1 MQVFISYATEQKETA
16 ERVCTFLE
24 AGGKKCWIAPRNILP
39 GSNYGEEI
47 IKGIE
52 GSDLFVVLFDA
63 AANESQHVLREVERA
78 VSKRLPIVVYRLDN
92 TVPSKSM
99 EYFLRSI
106 QWLDARVISERSLEA
121 LEDALERQM
130 GASSEFKGQPG
141 QATDELT
148 GSADGETVSGIS
160 MSEAGINPHQKISK
174 KKWLGVLLGVVSV
187 LAIMVVLG
195 AVQKFRNEEKDPAS
209 TKVAEQ
215 SGTEDEKDVT
225 PAGAADEEATVAFQ
239 VGDYVSFGYYVP
251 GGEPAE
257 NGEGTIE
264 WQVVDVGE
272 EGTLLVSTRIL
283 AIRPFDCAESGRCY
297 WDNNGEMYDWGKSD
311 TYTEA
316 QMREFRGSNDWE
328 TSDLRTWLNAN
339 GVVQYPGKVPQN
351 AATDE
356 YGNAYGAEAGFL
368 TDFTKAEAA
377 MVAQSGNGVFL
388 LTKEQVSEYA
398 EKGTLQ
404 LVTTPTEAAIA
415 ADETPWYRRYKN
427 SGATDYIW
435 ATASAVEGSADEI
448 YHVDISGAK
457 ETFGKL
463 LAAASGHG
471 IRPAICIFPAEGRW
485 EGDGSRQDPYRLEK

>member
-24 AGGKKCWIAPRNILP
+24 AGGKKCWIAPRNILA

-63 AANESQHVLREVERA
+63 AANASQHVLREVERA

-106 QWLDARVISERSLEA
+106 QWLDARVISEQSLEA
-121 LEDALERQM
+121 LEDALERQL
-130 GASSEFKGQPG
+130 GASSGFKGQLG
-141 QATDELT
+141 QSKDELT
-148 GSADGETVSGIS
+148 GSADGETVSGIG
-160 MSEAGINPHQKISK
+160 MSEAGINPHQKTSMK
-174 KKWLGVLLGVVSV
+174 KRIGVLLGVVSV
-187 LAIMVVLG
+187 LAIMIVLG
-195 AVQKFRNEEKDPAS
+195 AVQKSRNEEKNPTP

-215 SGTEDEKDVT
+215 SGTEDETDVT
-225 PAGAADEEATVAFQ
+225 PEGAADEEAVVAFQ
-239 VGDYVSFGYYVP
+239 VGDYVSFGTYVP

-257 NGEGTIE
+257 NGEGAIE

-272 EGTLLVSTRIL
+272 KGTLLVSTRIL
-283 AIRPFDCAESGRCY
+283 AIRPFDCAESGYYDR
-297 WDNNGEMYDWGKSD
+297 DNNGVWYDRSKRD

-328 TSDLRTWLNAN
+328 ASDLRTWLNAN

-368 TDFTKAEAA
+368 TDFTKTEASL
-377 MVAQSGNGVFL
+377 VTLSGNGVFL

-404 LVTTPTEAAIA
+404 LATTPTEAAIA
-415 ADETPWYRRYKN
+415 ADETSWYNAYKN
-427 SGATDYIW
+427 SGAVDYIW
-435 ATASAVEGSADEI
+435 ATASAVEGSANEI
-448 YHVDISGAK
+448 YHVNSSWSE
-457 ETFGKL
+457 ETFGTFS
-463 LAAASGHG
+463 AAISGHG
-471 IRPAICIFPAEGRW
+471 IRPAICIFPGEEHW
-485 EGDGSRQDPYRLEK
+485 EGDGSRREPYRLKK